1 MDRESVKAQVL
12 ALPEV
17 AAWPELADKFDR
29 VVTQSAIDWT
39 LPLLACQAVGGDVS
53 MAVPGAAATAC
64 WAIGFMLV
72 DDMLDEDPRGE
83 YLRSGSGP
91 TANLALAFHGL
102 AFRVIEQA
110 AVGADRRAAI
120 IASLASATLTITQ
133 GQHQDTQ
140 NPSCE
145 EDYWKVARAKTA
157 PFYGTSFYI
166 GALLGDAGAEV
177 AAELRELGM
186 LLGEMAQVRDDLND
200 AFQTPAGPDWA
211 QGRAN
216 LPILY
221 ARTIR
226 HPDRVR
232 FVDLLSRVSDPQA
245 LQEAQQI
252 LIACGA
258 VSYCVY
264 HLVKRYQAC
273 EQLLGKLSLADSA
286 PLAGLLERQ
295 NQPLIRLLRACG
307 AETPPELIRP
317 LA

>member
-1 MDRESVKAQVL
+1 
-12 ALPEV
+12 
-17 AAWPELADKFDR
+17 
-29 VVTQSAIDWT
+29 
-39 LPLLACQAVGGDVS
+39 
-53 MAVPGAAATAC
+53 
-64 WAIGFMLV
+64 MLV

-102 AFRVIEQA
+102 AFRVIERA
-110 AVGADRRAAI
+110 AVGVDRRAPIA
-120 IASLASATLTITQ
+120 ASLASATLTITQ
-133 GQHQDTQ
+133 GQHRDTQ

-157 PFYGTSFYI
+157 PFYGVSFHI
-166 GALLGDAGAEV
+166 GSLLGDAGAEV

-264 HLVKRYQAC
+264 HLVKRHQAC

-295 NQPLIRLLRACG
+295 NQPLVRLLRACG